1 MNYSKDELEQ
11 SLFQLNSM
19 LYKIKTSNDT
29 LTLKNPTKFK
39 SQITLGERRIKALLI
54 SIDLI
59 QTELSKL

>member
-29 LTLKNPTKFK
+29 LTLKKTTKFK

>member
-29 LTLKNPTKFK
+29 LTLKKPTKFK